1 MGFSLDRARLRAAVG
16 RYYEQPIARGLI
28 ALRIGPNA
36 VTLAGLALAG
46 VTAYLIAMEALVW
59 GGVMLLVSAG
69 LDSID
74 GAVARLSG
82 KASAAGALLDSV
94 VDRVAE
100 GVTLFGVLWLAV
112 ERGDDRLVLLT
123 YAAFVG
129 SMLVSYVAA
138 RAQGLGATRAVG
150 LMSRP
155 ERVLALAA
163 GLLTGYVTIGVA
175 VIAALAPVTALHRL
189 VYGWATLRKGGDGEG

>member
-1 MGFSLDRARLRAAVG
+1 MAIGFDRARLRAAVG
-16 RYYEQPIARGLI
+16 RYYEEPIARALI
-28 ALRIGPNA
+28 FLRVGPNA
-36 VTLAGLALAG
+36 VTLFGLALAC
-46 VTAYLIAMEALVW
+46 VTAYLIAIDELVW

-74 GAVARLSG
+74 GTVARLSG

-94 VDRVAE
+94 VDRVSE
-100 GVTLFGVLWLAV
+100 GVVLFGVLWLAV
-112 ERGDDRLVLLT
+112 ERGDERLVYLT

-129 SMLVSYVAA
+129 SMLVSYVVA

-155 ERVLALAA
+155 ERVLVLAA
-163 GLLTGYVTIGVA
+163 GLLTGYVTIAVA
-175 VIAALAPVTALHRL
+175 VIAALAPLTALHRL
-189 VYGWATLRKGGDGEG
+189 WYGWSTLRKGGGE

>member
-1 MGFSLDRARLRAAVG
+1 MDRAKLRAAVG
-16 RYYEQPIARGLI
+16 RYYEEPIARALI

-36 VTLAGLALAG
+36 VTLFGLALAG
-46 VTAYLIAMEALVW
+46 VTAYLIAIDALVW

-94 VDRVAE
+94 VDRAAE
-100 GVTLFGVLWLAV
+100 AVVLFGVLWLAV
-112 ERGDDRLVLLT
+112 EREDGTLTLLA
-123 YAAFVG
+123 YAAFAG
-129 SMLVSYVAA
+129 SMLVSYVVA

-150 LMSRP
+150 LMTRP
-155 ERVLALAA
+155 ERVIVLAA
-163 GLLTGYVTIGVA
+163 GLLTGYLTVAVA
-175 VIAALAPVTALHRL
+175 VIAALAPVTAAHRL
-189 VYGWATLRKGGDGEG
+189 VYGWATLRKGGEG